1 MKQIKQFLG
10 YATRPYKAQADS
22 TLTFRCTYSLRPQ
35 SVCEGSAACREPS
48 RVTYLPRCVYKLE
61 MIFLPIYC
69 DQLCESYKE
78 RE

>member
-1 MKQIKQFLG
+1 M
-10 YATRPYKAQADS
+10 YHKALQSQADS
-22 TLTFRCTYSLRPQ
+22 TLTFCCTHSLRPQ
-35 SVCEGSAACREPS
+35 CVCVRVLLGGLSDLLLQGTL

-61 MIFLPIYC
+61 MILLPIYC